1 MTKHASNSPV
11 TFVTHKRF
19 TVTPF
24 LSAVLSRK
32 LINIFILVVSRT
44 TTTTTTTTTTNNNDN
59 NNKKASTV
67 QILPE
72 FKLR

>member
-24 LSAVLSRK
+24 LSAVLLRK
-32 LINIFILVVSRT
+32 LINVFIVVVSRT
-44 TTTTTTTTTTNNNDN
+44 TLLLQLLLLTIIIIII
-59 NNKKASTV
+59 KKTSTV

>member
-32 LINIFILVVSRT
+32 LINIFILV
-44 TTTTTTTTTTNNNDN
+44 TTTTTTTTTNNNNNNNN